1 MLVVLATIAPIFLI
15 IVAGFGLRRTRL
27 FPAEA
32 WPPVERLTYYVLFP
46 SLLFGNLATADLSD
60 LPVGGMAVGVVGTP
74 ALMAL
79 ALLAVRPRLTV
90 DGPAFTSLMQGAVRF
105 NTYLGI
111 PLVIAFYGSETIALG
126 ALFIAFMVPFINVL
140 SVWVLA
146 KYGSG
151 NASAREAALQMGRNP
166 LILACLAG
174 IAVNL
179 SGLGLAA
186 PIETLF
192 QLLGRAAPSVGLMCV
207 GAGLDLVAARN
218 GKAWVMLSAVLKLA
232 VMPLIALAIAQ
243 ALGVTGAAAKVLIV
257 FHALP
262 TAPSAYIMARQLGG
276 DARLMAGILTA
287 QTALAV
293 VTLPVWIS
301 ILGN

>member
-1 MLVVLATIAPIFLI
+1 MLQARSEPCAHGAAKLNSVQPIKCRI
-15 IVAGFGLRRTRL
+15 TTGCRTAGLGFQ
-27 FPAEA
+27 E
-32 WPPVERLTYYVLFP
+32 
-46 SLLFGNLATADLSD
+46 D
-60 LPVGGMAVGVVGTP
+60 GVCK
-74 ALMAL
+74 
-79 ALLAVRPRLTV
+79 
-90 DGPAFTSLMQGAVRF
+90 
-105 NTYLGI
+105 
-111 PLVIAFYGSETIALG
+111 ALG
-126 ALFIAFMVPFINVL
+126 MG
-140 SVWVLA
+140 
-146 KYGSG
+146 KGRGGSHHPLLG
-151 NASAREAALQMGRNP
+151 PYHRLRLGTMPTPCDMTAADVEAANAETARVYN
-166 LILACLAG
+166 AG
-174 IAVNL
+174 LDA
-179 SGLGLAA
+179 LGPAA

-293 VTLPVWIS
+293 ITLPVWIS